1 MNKLKLIGPFKQLIT
16 MDKLPSKGPLADNQM
31 EIISNAGILVNGEL
45 IEAVGEFRQLH
56 SLASLVEPVEGE
68 YTLIPGMVDVH
79 THICWAGSR
88 AGDYAMRLAGK
99 NYLDIAQKGGG
110 IWSTVSK
117 TREAGLEELTMLT
130 VNRAGKLL
138 QQGVTT
144 IEVKSGYGLNADAEL
159 KMLNAAHQA
168 NDISQADLV
177 NTCLAAHIKPN
188 DFTGSGRQYLEYL
201 IKELLPIVKTR
212 NLARRVDIYVD
223 EGAFSAD
230 DGRFYLT
237 AAKNLGFDLVVHAD
251 QFFSGGVKVALE
263 VAALSADHLEATT
276 DKDIRLLANSDVI
289 PVMLPGS
296 SLGLGTGFAP
306 AHKLLNAGTSLVIA
320 SDWNPGSA
328 PMGNLL
334 MQAAILSIYEKLT
347 MAETLAAITCRA
359 SAALRLSDRG
369 IIKPGMLADFI
380 AFPCADY
387 REILYHQG
395 GMTAEMVWKRGKR
408 VGSKE

>member
-1 MNKLKLIGPFKQLIT
+1 MNKIKLIGPFKQLIT
-16 MDKLPSKGPLADNQM
+16 MDNMLPKGPLADNQL
-31 EIISNAGILVNGEL
+31 EIIGNAGILVNGEL

-56 SLASLVEPVEGE
+56 SLTSAVERVEGE

-110 IWSTVSK
+110 IWSTVAK

-159 KMLNAAHQA
+159 KMLNAARLA

-177 NTCLAAHIKPN
+177 NTCLAAHITPK

-201 IKELLPIVKTR
+201 IKELLPIVKTK
-212 NLARRVDIYVD
+212 NLAGRVDIYVD

-230 DGRFYLT
+230 DSRFYLI

-251 QFFSGGVKVALE
+251 QFFPGGVQVAVE
-263 VAALSADHLEATT
+263 VAALSADHLEITT
-276 DKDIRLLANSDVI
+276 DKDIRLLAHSDVI
-289 PVMLPGS
+289 PVALPGS

-306 AHKLLNAGTSLVIA
+306 ARKLLNAGASLVIA

-359 SAALRLSDRG
+359 SAALRLNDRG

-395 GMTAEMVWKRGKR
+395 GMTAELIWKRGRK
-408 VGSKE
+408 VESK

>member
-16 MDKLPSKGPLADNQM
+16 MDNMLPKGPLADNQL
-31 EIISNAGILVNGEL
+31 EIIGNAGILVNGEL

-56 SLASLVEPVEGE
+56 SLTSAVERVEGE

-110 IWSTVSK
+110 IWSTVAK

-159 KMLNAAHQA
+159 KMLNAARLA

-177 NTCLAAHIKPN
+177 NTCLAAHITPK

-201 IKELLPIVKTR
+201 IKELLPIVKTK
-212 NLARRVDIYVD
+212 NLAGRVDIYVD

-230 DGRFYLT
+230 DSRFYLI

-251 QFFSGGVKVALE
+251 QFFPGGVQVAVE
-263 VAALSADHLEATT
+263 VAALSADHLEITT
-276 DKDIRLLANSDVI
+276 DKDIRLLAHSDVI
-289 PVMLPGS
+289 PVALPGS

-306 AHKLLNAGTSLVIA
+306 ARKLLNAGASLVIA

-359 SAALRLSDRG
+359 SAALRLNDRG

-395 GMTAEMVWKRGKR
+395 GMTAELIWKRGRK
-408 VGSKE
+408 VESK